1 MRELKSIL
9 KLHTAKHNTVFE
21 KICQG
26 ESGRRDGSL
35 VPDTNINRNLGR
47 WTRPSVPFL
56 CPFYLLFSHLSH
68 INSIFALYPKG
79 TIVYW
84 IMNAN
89 VIKEKDG
96 D

>member
-1 MRELKSIL
+1 MG
-9 KLHTAKHNTVFE
+9 TWG
-21 KICQG
+21 Q
-26 ESGRRDGSL
+26 
-35 VPDTNINRNLGR
+35 
-47 WTRPSVPFL
+47 VPFP

-68 INSIFALYPKG
+68 MNSIFALYPKG